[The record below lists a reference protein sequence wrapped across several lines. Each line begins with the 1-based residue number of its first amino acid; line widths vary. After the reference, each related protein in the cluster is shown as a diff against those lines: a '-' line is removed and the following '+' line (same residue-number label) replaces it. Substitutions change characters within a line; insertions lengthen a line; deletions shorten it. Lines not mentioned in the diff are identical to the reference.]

1 VLALTIA
8 RFTIQEAIT
17 RRLVLAGVLLS
28 LAFLALFGFGFAFLH
43 GLIQQEAGP
52 RAATQ
57 MLPVM
62 SAMLTLLGLYAIN
75 FLSGFLAL
83 FLAVGAVS
91 SEIDSGTLHALLA
104 RPIRRAEFILGRWLA
119 YAGLVAV
126 YVGGMAGA
134 LLGLAYLI
142 SGFQAPDPPR
152 AIGLMILA
160 ALILMTLSL
169 FGSTILSTLANGVVV
184 FSLFGLAWLGG
195 MIEFIGAA
203 LQNEAMLNLGTAVS
217 LVIPSDAVWR
227 GASYF
232 VQPPV
237 LLSMAMAGP
246 GGLPF
251 FSLTPPAM
259 PMVVW
264 ALGYPLVFLIG
275 AILTFRRRDL

>member
-1 VLALTIA
+1 MLALTIA

-17 RRLVLAGVLLS
+17 RRLILAGVLLS
-28 LAFLALFGFGFAFLH
+28 LAFLA
-43 GLIQQEAGP
+43 
-52 RAATQ
+52 
-57 MLPVM
+57 
-62 SAMLTLLGLYAIN
+62 
-75 FLSGFLAL
+75 
-83 FLAVGAVS
+83 
-91 SEIDSGTLHALLA
+91 
-104 RPIRRAEFILGRWLA
+104 
-119 YAGLVAV
+119 
-126 YVGGMAGA
+126 
-134 LLGLAYLI
+134 
-142 SGFQAPDPPR
+142 
-152 AIGLMILA
+152 
-160 ALILMTLSL
+160 
-169 FGSTILSTLANGVVV
+169 
-184 FSLFGLAWLGG
+184 LFGLAWLGG

-259 PMVVW
+259 PMLVW